1 MRVFILSMIGLL
13 MGIAVGLGIN
23 IHLPVQY
30 SAYLS
35 VAILAAFDTIFGGIR
50 AMIERKFDERV
61 FLTGFFSNTLLAA
74 LLAFIGSWLGI
85 DLTLAAVVAFG
96 VRIFNNLAAIRHLL
110 LFRKKIPFHNSSNSC

>member
-1 MRVFILSMIGLL
+1 MWIFVVPAFGLFI
-13 MGIAVGLGIN
+13 GLGIGLAVN
-23 IHLPVQY
+23 VHLPVQY

-35 VAILAAFDTIFGGIR
+35 VAILAALDTVFGGIR
-50 AMIERKFDERV
+50 AMLEHKFDERV

-96 VRIFNNLAAIRHLL
+96 VRIFNNLASIRHLL
-110 LFRKKIPFHNSSNSC
+110 LFRKKIPFHDSSNSC

>member
-1 MRVFILSMIGLL
+1 MRTMIIAIFGLLIGLVL
-13 MGIAVGLGIN
+13 GLAVD

-35 VAILAAFDTIFGGIR
+35 VAILAAVDTIFGGIR
-50 AMIERKFDERV
+50 AMLEHKFDERI

-74 LLAFIGSWLGI
+74 LLAFIGASLGI

-96 VRIFNNLAAIRHLL
+96 VRIFNNLASIRHLL